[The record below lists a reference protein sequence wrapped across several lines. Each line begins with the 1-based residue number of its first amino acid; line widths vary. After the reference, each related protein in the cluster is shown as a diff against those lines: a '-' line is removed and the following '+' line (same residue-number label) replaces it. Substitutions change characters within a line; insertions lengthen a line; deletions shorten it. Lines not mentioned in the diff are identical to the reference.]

1 MVVLWNSKESYGVD
15 HCRPLLDVSGAPMGT
30 DLVFGSIAAAGPWC
44 EGFATGNLKPG
55 FTDLI
60 QKLFPSE
67 DQGPEP
73 DQEELCGFTHMHG
86 PIHLL
91 ISFQVKVAKQFDR
104 QEWPF
109 HIEAFLHKLSLTN
122 ARVKIHFSCK
132 SYQKRL
138 QRIFSGKI
146 QCKLTLKDQWSTF
159 LDVTSSKPGVS
170 VGERPWCHGGHPVPG
185 ERVSLSIP
193 PAAMERGLY
202 GELSLQPV
210 ALLAPCVLQYP
221 NLATCLTHIQ
231 ISFALLYLSDDG
243 GTHINTCRHVN
254 TQACTRLF
262 LDCVCGQVEVYGPSN
277 VPVASPTDFLQQL
290 SVHLNCEELGIDGIL
305 RWNDPTDLQPRG
317 GATLPVEAETGP
329 EGGCSLASV
338 EQSLTLLLFLHH
350 MDPFTSEL
358 YDVIAT
364 EELLEHHLEAI
375 LTNNRQAVTAALQRE
390 IKSILNAHRQRS
402 KAIIIIIAWTCVAPF
417 MVTKASEKICSAFEV
432 ISSSALSIV
441 SSSSNLD
448 FRAACLSNMR
458 VRDTHGLSQALRETQ
473 VRVTSW
479 KFVPK
484 ARCYPVPQEDTPTR
498 REM

>member
-1 MVVLWNSKESYGVD
+1 MGWPFGDDRAAMRILNEIQRVMRLIMLLRRQRGCKGLKSGEGGLMVVLWNSKESYRVD

-221 NLATCLTHIQ
+221 NLATRLTHI
-231 ISFALLYLSDDG
+231 
-243 GTHINTCRHVN
+243 
-254 TQACTRLF
+254 
-262 LDCVCGQVEVYGPSN
+262 QVEVYGPSN

-329 EGGCSLASV
+329 EGGRSLASV

-358 YDVIAT
+358 YDVI

-390 IKSILNAHRQRS
+390 IKSILNAHRRRS
-402 KAIIIIIAWTCVAPF
+402 KA
-417 MVTKASEKICSAFEV
+417 SERICSAFEV

-458 VRDTHGLSQALRETQ
+458 VRDTHGLSQALREAQ

-498 REM
+498 TEM